1 MTTEVQNYNDKLHA
15 MSTANFAARAVSY
28 IIDILVIWGVSQIA
42 VYPFL
47 NALNLNVD
55 YIFLPYF
62 SIERIVTAV
71 LMVLYFVLMTYFLN
85 QTLGKM
91 VTGIKVK
98 PDKGEKLTISQ
109 VLYREVIG
117 RFINN
122 TLFYLPYLVVLF
134 TEKRIGIHDYFA
146 DTHVVSEKFESYA
159 NEIHRGLIPHES
171 SELHHLKNSGE
182 SSTTDI

>member
-1 MTTEVQNYNDKLHA
+1 MTTEVQSYNEKLQS

-62 SIERIVTAV
+62 SIERIVSAV

-91 VTGIKVK
+91 VCGIKVK
-98 PDKGEKLTISQ
+98 SDTGGKLTISQ

-122 TLFYLPYLVVLF
+122 ALFYLPYLVVLF
-134 TEKRIGIHDYFA
+134 TERRIGIHDYFA
-146 DTHVVSEKFESYA
+146 DTHVVSEKYDMYA
-159 NEIHRGLIPHES
+159 EEISEKLDHGSTNEVHR
-171 SELHHLKNSGE
+171 LKNNQE
-182 SSTTDI
+182 SSTTEI

>member
-1 MTTEVQNYNDKLHA
+1 MTTEVQSYNEKLQS
-15 MSTANFAARAVSY
+15 MSTANFATRAVSY

-71 LMVLYFVLMTYFLN
+71 LMVLYFVLMTYYLN

-91 VTGIKVK
+91 VCGIKVK
-98 PDKGEKLTISQ
+98 SDTGGKLTISQ

-146 DTHVVSEKFESYA
+146 DTRVVSEKHETYA
-159 NEIHRGLIPHES
+159 TEIHAELNSRDS
-171 SELHHLKNSGE
+171 NELHRLKNSNE
-182 SSTTDI
+182 SSTTEI

>member
-1 MTTEVQNYNDKLHA
+1 MITGAESYNEKLQS

-62 SIERIVTAV
+62 SIDRIVTAI
-71 LMVLYFVLMTYFLN
+71 LMVLYFVLMTYYLS

-98 PDKGEKLTISQ
+98 PDTGEKLTISQ

-122 TLFYLPYLVVLF
+122 ALFYLPYLVVLF
-134 TEKRIGIHDYFA
+134 TERRIGIHDYFA
-146 DTHVVSEKFESYA
+146 DTHVVNEKYDMYA
-159 NEIHRGLIPHES
+159 EEISAHLDPERSDEV
-171 SELHHLKNSGE
+171 HHLNNKDE
-182 SSTTDI
+182 SSTNNI